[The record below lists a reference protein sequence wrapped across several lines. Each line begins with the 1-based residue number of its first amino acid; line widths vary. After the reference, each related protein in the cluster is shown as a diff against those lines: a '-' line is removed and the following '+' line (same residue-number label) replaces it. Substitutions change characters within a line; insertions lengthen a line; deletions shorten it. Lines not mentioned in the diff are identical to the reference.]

1 MRRHVAG
8 PLLAV
13 ALALPLTLLTAG
25 QAGAVPAD
33 KAQVL
38 SNWTQSS
45 AGSYDTWNA
54 ARQNQA
60 AWSAY
65 AFDWSTDYC
74 TTSPDNPLGFEF
86 KNACAR
92 HDFGYRNYKAAGTFA
107 ADKDRLDNAFY
118 ADLKRV
124 CASYTGAKGSACL
137 ATAWTYYQAVSAFGN
152 SAMADGRADAR

>member
-1 MRRHVAG
+1 MRRRVAG
-8 PLLAV
+8 PLLA
-13 ALALPLTLLTAG
+13 ALALPFTLLAAG
-25 QAGAVPAD
+25 PSHAAPVD

-38 SNWTQSS
+38 SSWTQTS
-45 AGSYDTWNA
+45 AGSFDAWNA

-74 TTSPDNPLGFEF
+74 TTSPDNPFGFPF

-92 HDFGYRNYKAAGTFA
+92 HDFGYRNYKAAGTFSA
-107 ADKDRLDNAFY
+107 NKDRLDDAFY

-124 CASYTGAKGSACL
+124 CASYSGGQNTSCL
-137 ATAWTYYQAVSAFGN
+137 ATAWTYYQAVSVFGN
-152 SAMADGRADAR
+152 SAMADGRADTR